1 MNYIHHINR
10 KMVLSLS
17 LLTCVLGGCDKK
29 DAQQESAQRVVKPVA
44 AHVMNPVERE
54 VVDYEEFTGRLL
66 PFDEVAVRPQVSG
79 TLLHCTFR
87 EDAIIRINP
96 QTGELIPTDGKD
108 TENADENE
116 AGNGEKSVLREGDEV
131 REGQLLFEIDPRVY
145 ETTLASA
152 KSELEVLKARKKR
165 LENDLKRADR
175 LRPSGAISAEEY
187 DLAQFNL
194 QECEA
199 EISVAEAE
207 IQKAQIDVN
216 YTKIYAPMDGQL
228 GELEV
233 SVGNLVQ
240 GNAMTDS
247 ATLVKIVRVDPIY
260 ININIDEATS
270 QRLKKIADERKLKNP
285 DVDSE
290 LTIEFRLSD
299 ETEFTHTAR
308 VDYMTPTLERGSG
321 TRLIRAICENP
332 KTPSGGRLF
341 QPGMTAH
348 VRIRVTEKYNALLV
362 PEETLGTNQST
373 RFVYTLTEE
382 NMPEMRTVQLG
393 PIQADN
399 MRVIRSGLK
408 PGDRVVKDNLLRIR
422 MDRPVQPMEDKKAE

>member
-1 MNYIHHINR
+1 MNHIHHINR
-10 KMVLSLS
+10 KMVLTLS

-29 DAQQESAQRVVKPVA
+29 DAQQESAQRVVKPVV

-96 QTGELIPTDGKD
+96 QTGELIPTDGKE
-108 TENADENE
+108 TENVDENKTE
-116 AGNGEKSVLREGDEV
+116 SVLREGDEV

-145 ETTLASA
+145 ETILDSA
-152 KSELEVLKARKKR
+152 KSELEVLQARKKR
-165 LENDLKRADR
+165 LENDLNRAKR
-175 LRPSGAISAEEY
+175 LRPTGAISAEEY
-187 DLAQFNL
+187 DLALFNL

-207 IQKAQIDVN
+207 IQKAQINVN

-285 DVDSE
+285 DADSE

-408 PGDRVVKDNLLRIR
+408 PGDRIVKDNLLRIR